1 MANEDVI
8 IRDVTSA
15 YAVLALSGP
24 LSRAVLETLVDIS
37 LSDKDFPPYSLQQFY
52 IGHAPAFAQRLSF
65 TGEMGW
71 EIFITPDFAEYV
83 FEQLYQAGQA
93 YDLRLAGGEALN
105 ALRIEKGFVHW
116 GSDMAYTESPH
127 QIGLDF
133 ACRVDKGIAF
143 TGRAAYLARKAEA
156 KGPFLCSIKLQQPDA
171 MLHHN
176 EPVLRGGAIVGFI
189 TSGAF
194 SAADGSAVGLCL
206 IEPPVGTSGG
216 EALEKGDYSVLVEGR
231 IIPAILQRKPFTH

>member
-1 MANEDVI
+1 
-8 IRDVTSA
+8 
-15 YAVLALSGP
+15 
-24 LSRAVLETLVDIS
+24 
-37 LSDKDFPPYSLQQFY
+37 
-52 IGHAPAFAQRLSF
+52 
-65 TGEMGW
+65 MGW

-83 FEQLYQAGQA
+83 FEQLYQAGQV
-93 YDLRLAGGEALN
+93 YDLRLTGGEALN

-133 ACRVDKGIAF
+133 ACRIDKGIAF

-156 KGPFLCSIKLQQPDA
+156 KGPYLCSIKLQQPDA

-176 EPVLRGGAIVGFI
+176 EPVLRDGAIVGFV

-194 SAADGSAVGLCL
+194 SAAEGSAVGLCL
-206 IEPPVGTSGG
+206 IELTDGKSGDK
-216 EALEKGDYSVLVEGR
+216 ALEEGDYSVLVEGR
-231 IIPAILQRKPFTH
+231 IIPAILQRKPFAR